1 MSLLMDALKKA
12 ELAKRQGI
20 GDSAGTGNE
29 GDDVPGL
36 ALEPLSDNT
45 FIQPESGEPTG
56 RVEPTLSLATHL
68 EELDAQFLEEAAA
81 AARQVPPPSIATE
94 RLETSPSPPP
104 PPPPPAIN
112 DDPIPRPAAV
122 IDAPVR
128 RNAPDSDA
136 DAQVKAAAQNLFAA
150 KQPEKQESRKGF
162 AIAIGLLTVLS
173 VAGIGGYF
181 WWQLQPKGAMIAKP
195 ALPPPPATQP
205 PAPAPTMAAVSP
217 APTPAAA
224 SAAMS
229 AASPPA
235 GQSGTAGTIKP
246 PMPAKAAADD
256 LDDDDLATA
265 SSRAARS
272 RRTAARIEP
281 EDDSPIRVTREPLR
295 VDPAINRGFEAF
307 NRGELTMAQ
316 LEYERAR
323 KTDPRNPDILHGLAA
338 IALRQGR
345 YDQAEAYY
353 RQVLESDP
361 QDSVAL
367 AALLNQ
373 RGQMDPGATESRLK
387 SLAASQPDLAAPHF
401 SLGNL
406 YARQARWADAQQAY
420 FRAYS
425 AEPDNPDILYN
436 LAISLEH
443 LRQNKLAAQYYAQ
456 AIAAATNRPAGFD
469 RAQAAAR
476 LKSLQP

>member
-373 RGQMDPGATESRLK
+373 RGQIDPGR
-387 SLAASQPDLAAPHF
+387 H
-401 SLGNL
+401 
-406 YARQARWADAQQAY
+406 R
-420 FRAYS
+420 
-425 AEPDNPDILYN
+425 EPPEIPG
-436 LAISLEH
+436 
-443 LRQNKLAAQYYAQ
+443 R
-456 AIAAATNRPAGFD
+456 IAAGFGRTTFFAGQPVCAPGALGRCTAGLFPCLQRRAGQPRHTIQPGHQPGTLASEQACCAVLRAGDRRGANRPAGFD
-469 RAQAAAR
+469 RAQAR
-476 LKSLQP
+476 RD